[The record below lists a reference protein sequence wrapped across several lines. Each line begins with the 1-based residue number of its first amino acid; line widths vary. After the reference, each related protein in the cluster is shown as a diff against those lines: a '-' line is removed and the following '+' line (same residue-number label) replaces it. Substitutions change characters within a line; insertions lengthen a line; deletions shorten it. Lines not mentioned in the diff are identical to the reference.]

1 MSRLWVLLAAA
12 ALDWLLGDPA
22 WMPHPIRLM
31 GWTISRLEA
40 GLRRLFPR
48 TPGGELLAGGVLVLT
63 MVLRLRGGSLLLL
76 AALYA
81 LSPAAG
87 TAAEVWLSYQL
98 LAARCLRDESMAVYR
113 ALTGM
118 EPHWTRRGRL
128 AAL

>member
-31 GWTISRLEA
+31 GWTISRLET

-63 MVLRLRGGSLLLL
+63 MVLLFGGGE
-76 AALYA
+76 
-81 LSPAAG
+81 PAAPG
-87 TAAEVWLSYQL
+87 RSICPLSGGGDCGGGLAQLSAA
-98 LAARCLRDESMAVYR
+98 
-113 ALTGM
+113 
-118 EPHWTRRGRL
+118 GRPVPPG
-128 AAL
+128 

>member
-31 GWTISRLEA
+31 GWTISRLET

-63 MVLRLRGGSLLLL
+63 MVLLFGGGGLRRRSGS
-76 AALYA
+76 AISCWPPGA
-81 LSPAAG
+81 SG
-87 TAAEVWLSYQL
+87 MRVW
-98 LAARCLRDESMAVYR
+98 RCI
-113 ALTGM
+113 G
-118 EPHWTRRGRL
+118 P
-128 AAL
+128 

>member
-31 GWTISRLEA
+31 GWTISRLEN

-63 MVLRLRGGSLLLL
+63 MVLLFGGGSLLLL

-81 LSPAAG
+81 LSGGGDCGGGLAQLSAAG
-87 TAAEVWLSYQL
+87 RPVPP
-98 LAARCLRDESMAVYR
+98 
-113 ALTGM
+113 G
-118 EPHWTRRGRL
+118 
-128 AAL
+128 

>member
-31 GWTISRLEA
+31 GWTISRLET

-63 MVLRLRGGSLLLL
+63 MVLLFGGGACCSWPLYMPSLR
-76 AALYA
+76 
-81 LSPAAG
+81 
-87 TAAEVWLSYQL
+87 
-98 LAARCLRDESMAVYR
+98 
-113 ALTGM
+113 
-118 EPHWTRRGRL
+118 RRGLRRRSGS
-128 AAL
+128 AISCWPPGASGMRVWRCIGP